1 MFVNYRTGDGDFAAT
16 LITRVLSAR
25 FGAEHVFL
33 ASRSIRPGE
42 DFAETILK
50 RLAQCDVL
58 LAVVGPRWHAAPP
71 APDRGEAATA
81 DDWVYRELVEAF
93 RHGLRVIP
101 VFLDHRG
108 SLTEAEL
115 PAEIAA
121 LARCQ
126 FLRLSHRN
134 DARDLARLVDELT
147 SLVPGLV
154 LARAFTTTAVPGRGL
169 KPSAWLRPEYEILP
183 FSGREDERA
192 DLLTWAKSPAPGS
205 AMLVTGPAGQ
215 GKTRL
220 ALRLCHELGGEG
232 WVTGMVHESAT
243 AADLASTS
251 TLDSPLLAVVD
262 GAEQRAE
269 QVRALAAAMLERPA
283 TASPARLLLLARD
296 AGDWLYRLRTRST
309 DRVAGLFRDLAEYP
323 LAPLATTPQ
332 RRRAEFRRAMAGY
345 TRYLGLPPGDYP
357 PPPDLAHPRYGS
369 ARVLHAAALLALLAE
384 YTEHQEGGERRP
396 DAVPAPDLELHRA
409 ARPECP
415 YRGLQPFQEQDARFF
430 HGRERQVQQLVELTG
445 QHPVVMVIGASGS
458 GKSSLVRAG
467 LLPALRRQNVALTVF
482 RPSPGI
488 APADLLAHALAPVVG
503 GERAQAEVA
512 LLADA
517 VAESAGHLVLF
528 VDQFE
533 ELVAADPGAARELL
547 HLVANLVRAA
557 PVRPAGIPALRAV
570 FTGRSADLDEVLTS
584 ELAPLLRTVSVPR
597 MGAEDLRT
605 AITGPPDL
613 PLVSFEPG
621 LVDRIIAD
629 AADAPGQLP
638 LVEFALTRLWEDQ
651 QGAMLTHRAYD
662 QQGGVAG
669 ALAAYAQE
677 VYERKLLPGQ
687 RPLAERLLVQLARP
701 AEDGGF
707 TLTPAR
713 LDRLDPDSRA
723 LAGTLAA
730 HHLVVL
736 RDDPG
741 QPEVVALT
749 HEALIQQW
757 RQLREWL
764 VAAQDFRSWQEQLR
778 TTLEQWRQSGRDQAT
793 LLRGTPLA
801 TAGEWLDTQPGLL
814 TGEERDYIIASRRHQ
829 RRGQRQ
835 RRLIT
840 ALIGVLAVATTVLA
854 GVAVNR
860 NQELS
865 EQLRRA
871 AAVSLGQEA
880 QRRAD
885 TNPRTALQL
894 AQAAWRHDPSR
905 PEAYG
910 ALLQQYLTYAGVGE
924 IHPGLWSGEVTEVAV
939 TPDGRTT
946 VIAEENGRITAWTG
960 LFGAQPRSRFLA
972 GVPNLRGL
980 VLSPDGRRLA
990 VTNERGGVTLWDL
1003 EQHTGPLPL
1012 RPSDVDGIGDTTRIR
1027 SAGFSPDGGLLVLTL
1042 GREGSTPD
1050 EVEVWDTST
1059 REPAAAGFR
1068 PAPEVLSTEV
1078 RLVREAAG
1086 EGDEGDTAWF
1096 LERRAGGSRYA
1107 VQRDLTTGEPRRETP
1122 ADAIT
1127 PDGLLVRCA
1136 SGPSGGTLSVHEA
1149 GSETARHTEPVLGC
1163 PGQDAAGLTDLGG
1176 RYAVLGGAGSGT
1188 FRRLNLVD
1196 LRTGQNYLLHPPPR
1210 TGTARP
1216 DSLTGRTAAD
1226 ILAVPGDSGAPT
1238 AFMFGTGALLR
1249 LQAQGPA
1256 DDLTRFGPLVR
1267 PETTA
1272 LDPDGRI
1279 VAVLTTQHTRTSGG
1293 HYGLLTVDRH
1303 TRRVAGYSR
1312 TSGTE
1317 LELGANPRLAFG
1329 PQGRHIFAAGEAGT
1343 LYVLSAADLTVLRTI
1358 ALSPPPGG
1366 TEETAADRQL
1376 SIVPLSAGEVAVLWG
1391 NELSRWD
1398 VGTGDVLGM
1407 TPSPL
1412 GSTLA
1417 VAGEATAQ
1425 PWPHDPARM
1434 LTSSTQGV
1442 QLWNMLDEGL
1452 LHAFQPLPGSPA
1464 PVLLAD
1470 PRRPRVA
1477 VHYREAGRL
1486 EIWNPD
1492 TEGAAF
1498 QPVPVAGD
1506 RTPVAFTHADKLVT
1520 ASGAGELRVWDLATA
1535 GQVAGVRIPG
1545 EPAGWAERDGTLTA
1559 MAAGGPVSVR
1569 LDPEHWFAH
1578 LCRINDRD
1586 YTPEEHAALPAGAD
1600 PGRPCAR

>member
-16 LITRVLSAR
+16 LITRILSAR

-50 RLAQCDVL
+50 HLAQCDVL
-58 LAVVGPRWHAAPP
+58 LAVVGPRWHAEPP
-71 APDRGEAATA
+71 GRGQGAAATA

-108 SLTEAEL
+108 SLSEAEL

-134 DARDLARLVDELT
+134 DTRDLARLVDELT
-147 SLVPGLV
+147 NLVPSLV
-154 LARAFTTTAVPGRGL
+154 LARAFSTAAVASRGL

-183 FSGREDERA
+183 FAGRDDERA
-192 DLLTWAKSPAPGS
+192 DLLTWVKTPAAVS
-205 AMLVTGPAGQ
+205 ARLVTGPAGQ

-232 WVTGMVHESAT
+232 WVTGMVHETAT
-243 AADLASTS
+243 GADLASTS
-251 TLDSPLLAVVD
+251 KLDSPLLAVVD
-262 GAEQRAE
+262 GAEHRGE
-269 QVRALAAAMLERPA
+269 QVHALAAALLERPA
-283 TASPARLLLLARD
+283 TAPPARLLLLGRD
-296 AGDWLYRLRTRST
+296 AGEWLHRLRTRAE
-309 DRVAGLFRDLAEYP
+309 DRVAGLFRTLEEYP
-323 LAPLATTPQ
+323 LAPLVGTEAE
-332 RRRAEFRRAMAGY
+332 RHREFRRAVAGY
-345 TRYLGLPPGDYP
+345 ARYLDLPPGDHT
-357 PPPDLAHPRYGS
+357 PPDLAHPRYGS
-369 ARVLHAAALLALLAE
+369 ARVLHAAALLALLE
-384 YTEHQEGGERRP
+384 EHTGHTGAGDRHPE
-396 DAVPAPDLELHRA
+396 AVPAPDAELHRA

-415 YRGLQPFQEQDARFF
+415 YRGLRPFQEQDARFF

-445 QHPVVMVIGASGS
+445 DHPMIMVIGASGS

-467 LLPALRRQNVALTVF
+467 LLPSLRRQNVAITVF

-488 APADLLAHALAPVVG
+488 APADLLAHALTPIVG
-503 GERAQAEVA
+503 GQRAAPRTPGEVA

-517 VAESAGHLVLF
+517 VVESVGHLVLF

-533 ELVAADPGAARELL
+533 ELVAAEPQAARELL
-547 HLVANLVRAA
+547 HLVAGLVRAA
-557 PVRPAGIPALRAV
+557 PTLPAGTPALRAV
-570 FTGRSADLDEVLTS
+570 LTGRSADLDEVLTS

-597 MGAEDLRT
+597 MGTEDLRT
-605 AITGPPDL
+605 AITGPPEL

-677 VYERKLLPGQ
+677 VYERKLLPRE

-701 AEDGGF
+701 GEDGGF

-749 HEALIQQW
+749 HEALVQQW

-778 TTLEQWRQSGRDQAT
+778 TTLEQWRRSGRDHAT
-793 LLRGTPLA
+793 LLRGAPLA
-801 TAGEWLDTQPGLL
+801 AAEDWLETQPGQL
-814 TGEERDYIIASRRHQ
+814 TGEEREYITTSRRHE

-854 GVAVNR
+854 GIAVNR

-865 EQLRRA
+865 DQLRRA
-871 AAVSLGQEA
+871 AAISLAQEA
-880 QRRAD
+880 QQRAA

-894 AQAAWRHDPSR
+894 AQAAWRHDPGR

-910 ALLQQYLTYAGVGE
+910 ALLQQYLTHAGVE
-924 IHPGLWSGEVTEVAV
+924 EVRTGLWSGAVAEVAV
-939 TPDGRTT
+939 TGDGGTT
-946 VIAEENGRITAWTG
+946 VIAEEGGRITAWTD
-960 LFGAQPRSRFLA
+960 LFGGEPRSWFLA
-972 GVPNLRGL
+972 TVPNLRGI

-990 VTNERGGVTLWDL
+990 VTNDRGGVTVWDL

-1012 RPSDVDGIGDTTRIR
+1012 RPSDVDGIDATTRIR
-1027 SAGFSPDGGLLVLTL
+1027 SAGFSADGTILVLTL
-1042 GREGSTPD
+1042 GRD
-1050 EVEVWDTST
+1050 ESAPGQVEVWDVSAREPRTEGFPTPPGVTST
-1059 REPAAAGFR
+1059 D
-1068 PAPEVLSTEV
+1068 V
-1078 RLVREAAG
+1078 RLIDAA
-1086 EGDEGDTAWF
+1086 EGNAWF
-1096 LERRAGGSRYA
+1096 LEHRGDRTRHA
-1107 VQRDLTTGEPRRETP
+1107 VLRDLTTGEVSREAP

-1127 PDGLLVRCA
+1127 PDGLLVRCV
-1136 SGPSGGTLSVHEA
+1136 SGPAGGTLSVHEP
-1149 GSETARHTEPVLGC
+1149 GSAAARHTEPVPNC
-1163 PGQDAAGLTDLGG
+1163 PDPDSAGLTDLGG
-1176 RYAVLGGAGSGT
+1176 RYAVLGGAPGADA
-1188 FRRLNLVD
+1188 FRRLNLID
-1196 LRTGQNYLLHPPPR
+1196 LHTGQNYLPRPPPR
-1210 TGTARP
+1210 TGRARP
-1216 DSLTGRTAAD
+1216 DSLNGRASAD
-1226 ILAVPGDSGAPT
+1226 IVAVPDESGVPT
-1238 AFMFGTGALLR
+1238 MFVFGTGALFR
-1249 LQAQGPA
+1249 VQAAGPA
-1256 DDLTRFGPLVR
+1256 DDLARFGPVTR
-1267 PETTA
+1267 PEAAA
-1272 LDPDGRI
+1272 LGPDGRI
-1279 VAVLTTQHTRTSGG
+1279 MAMLTERDPGLPGG
-1293 HYGLLTVDRH
+1293 HYGLLTVDLGTQRI
-1303 TRRVAGYSR
+1303 AAYSR
-1312 TSGTE
+1312 TSGAD
-1317 LELGANPRLAFG
+1317 LDLGANPRLAFG
-1329 PQGRHIFAAGEAGT
+1329 PEGRHVFAIGDTGT
-1343 LYVLSAADLTVLRTI
+1343 LYVLSATDLTVLRTFP
-1358 ALSPPPGG
+1358 LQPPPGG
-1366 TEETAADRQL
+1366 RPETAADQRT
-1376 SIVPLSAGEVAVLWG
+1376 SIVPLSADEVAVLRG
-1391 NELSRWD
+1391 NDLARWEIS
-1398 VGTGDVLGM
+1398 TGEDLGM
-1407 TPSPL
+1407 APSPL
-1412 GSTLA
+1412 ASTLA
-1417 VAGEATAQ
+1417 VAGEMTARR
-1425 PWPHDPARM
+1425 WPLDPGRM
-1434 LTSSTQGV
+1434 LTTSTQGV
-1442 QLWNMLDEGL
+1442 HLWNMMDERL
-1452 LHAFQPLPGSPA
+1452 VRAFQPLPGNPP
-1464 PVLLAD
+1464 PVLLPD
-1470 PRRPRVA
+1470 RRQPRVA

-1492 TEGAAF
+1492 ANGAAF
-1498 QPVPVAGD
+1498 QPLPVPGD
-1506 RTPVAFTHADKLVT
+1506 RTPVAFTHTDKLIT
-1520 ASGAGELRVWDLATA
+1520 ASGEGELRVWDLATG
-1535 GQVAGVRIPG
+1535 GQVASVHLPG
-1545 EPAGWAERDGTLTA
+1545 EPANWSRHGDTLTA
-1559 MAAGGPVSVR
+1559 VTANGPLSVR
-1569 LDPEHWFAH
+1569 LDPEHWMEH

-1586 YTPEEHAALPAGAD
+1586 YTAEERASLPAGAD